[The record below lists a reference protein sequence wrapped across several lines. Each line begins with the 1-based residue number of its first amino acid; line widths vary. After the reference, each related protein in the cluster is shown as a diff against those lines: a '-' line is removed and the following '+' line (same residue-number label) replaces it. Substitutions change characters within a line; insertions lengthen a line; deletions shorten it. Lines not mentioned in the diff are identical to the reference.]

1 MFFSVNVL
9 ELINFTIS
17 FLNKLFKFFVRFSA
31 NFNSSSNKEPSL
43 KPSIIIFLNI
53 KLLKV
58 SIMPPLGVVY
68 VILLS
73 GFKLLYL
80 FNIVSILKK

>member
-1 MFFSVNVL
+1 MFFSVNVS

-17 FLNKLFKFFVRFSA
+17 FLNKLFKFFTRFSA
-31 NFNSSSNKEPSL
+31 NFNSSLNKDISL
-43 KPSIIIFLNI
+43 KPSITIFRNMALS
-53 KLLKV
+53 KV
-58 SIMPPLGVVY
+58 SIIPLGDSY